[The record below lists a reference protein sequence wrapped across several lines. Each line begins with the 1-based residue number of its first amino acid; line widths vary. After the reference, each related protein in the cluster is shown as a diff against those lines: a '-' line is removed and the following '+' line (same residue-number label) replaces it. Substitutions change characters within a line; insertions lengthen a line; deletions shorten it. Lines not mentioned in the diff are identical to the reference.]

1 MFEVL
6 PETDPHLLA
15 IRVGGK
21 LTRQDYARLNPWLD
35 EQLARHPRPTM
46 LVDMRRFEGFEGPG
60 ALLDDM
66 RSGVKHWGD
75 VGRVAILADHP
86 WVAWMVSLMSPLM
99 RAEMR
104 YFGPDQEAEAWAW
117 ARRVTA
123 AEP

>member
-35 EQLARHPRPTM
+35 EQLARHPRPAM

-66 RSGVKHWGD
+66 RSGVKHWGMSA
-75 VGRVAILADHP
+75 GSP
-86 WVAWMVSLMSPLM
+86 SLPTIPGSP
-99 RAEMR
+99 
-104 YFGPDQEAEAWAW
+104 GWSP
-117 ARRVTA
+117 
-123 AEP
+123 